1 MRVLLIGVGTV
12 GEAIATISAKAD
24 WCEAMI
30 LADYDE
36 SRARTLADKL
46 GDPDRFPAIKI
57 DARDASSVAE
67 AARAHRADLVMNAVD
82 PQFVMPIF
90 TGALEA
96 DAHYMD
102 MACSLSKPHPD
113 RPFELP
119 GLKLGDEQFA
129 MDDAWK
135 AKGKLALVGM
145 GMDPGLTDVFAA
157 HAAKHDFDEVD
168 EVHVRD
174 GGDLAIPGFAFAP
187 VFSIWTTI
195 EECLNPPVI
204 WADGDWHTTEPF
216 SGAEAFP
223 FPEGIGPVECV
234 NVEHEEVLLVPRC
247 DRTRRVT
254 FKYALGADFIDKLK
268 FLHDIG
274 LDRTETVTRR
284 RVSRSR
290 RATSWRRSSPT
301 RSAMGDKMR
310 GRAIVGTWVHRPKD
324 GKPRETFHY
333 QMADAEETVRTT
345 GCRWSAGRRASTRRS
360 PWSCSPPAPGRAAGV
375 LGPEALDPDPYLAL
389 LDRMGSTTRR
399 WRWSRGRIGRPE
411 GSVLSCSRIHEG
423 EGPMTSVPQTVADR
437 TCSTPCSRARCSAS
451 RSSVTA

>member
-12 GEAIATISAKAD
+12 GEAIARISAQSD

-30 LADYDE
+30 LADYDLT
-36 SRARTLADKL
+36 RARTLADSL
-46 GDPDRFPAIKI
+46 GDPERFPAIQL
-57 DARDASSVAE
+57 DARDAATVAE

-90 TGALEA
+90 RGALEA

-119 GLKLGDEQFA
+119 GVKLGDEQFA

-135 AKGKLALVGM
+135 ARGKLALVGM

-157 HAAKHDFDEVD
+157 HAAKHSFDEVH

-174 GGDLAIPGFAFAP
+174 GGDLEIPGYAFAP

-204 WADGDWHTTEPF
+204 WDGDGWRTTEPF
-216 SGAEAFP
+216 SAPERFP

-234 NVEHEEVLLVPRC
+234 NVEHEEVLLVPRWIPGVKM
-247 DRTRRVT
+247 VT
-254 FKYALGADFIDKLK
+254 FKYALGADFIEKLK

-274 LDRTETVTRR
+274 LDRVQP
-284 RVSRSR
+284 VSVRGVEV
-290 RATSWRRSSPT
+290 SPRDVVAAVVPDPIT
-301 RSAMGDKMR
+301 MGDKMV
-310 GRAIVGTWVHRPKD
+310 GRAIVGTWVIGRKD
-324 GKPRETFHY
+324 GKPREVFLY
-333 QMADAEETVRTT
+333 QMADAQETLRTT
-345 GCRWSAGRRASTRRS
+345 GSQVVGWQTGFNPVLAMELLATGKWSG
-360 PWSCSPPAPGRAAGV
+360 AGV
-375 LGPEALDPDPYLAL
+375 LGPEAFDPDPYLAL
-389 LDRMGSTTRR
+389 MDRYGIHHAMVEMEPGAH
-399 WRWSRGRIGRPE
+399 RP
-411 GSVLSCSRIHEG
+411 
-423 EGPMTSVPQTVADR
+423 T
-437 TCSTPCSRARCSAS
+437 
-451 RSSVTA
+451 